1 MDLTSP
7 APLSLSSLL
16 INLGLGLLLSTLV
29 AWYYK
34 NYSNSFT
41 NRSRFSPLLPLLTL
55 TTVLVISVVKSSL
68 ALSLGLVGA
77 LSIVRF
83 RTAIKEPEELLFL
96 FLAITIGLGLGAD
109 QRIPTLI
116 AVAVIIA
123 YLFISR
129 KVKSDRG
136 ITHNMYL
143 NLTIA
148 DIDNDTYGN
157 VFSRINEILLKHFD
171 ELNMRRLDTNPDNL
185 QATYFLSVTNRD
197 DLIAL
202 MDELNNQFPEC
213 SVSLMDRENL
223 LGG

>member
-16 INLGLGLLLSTLV
+16 INLCLGLLLSLFV

-34 NYSNSFT
+34 NYSNSFS
-41 NRSRFSPLLPLLTL
+41 NRSRFAPLLPLLTL

-109 QRIPTLI
+109 QRIPTLL
-116 AVAVIIA
+116 AVAVIMA
-123 YLFISR
+123 YLFIRR
-129 KVKSDRG
+129 KMKTDRG
-136 ITHNMYL
+136 MTHNMYL
-143 NLTIA
+143 NLALTGT
-148 DIDNDTYGN
+148 DNETDGN
-157 VFSRINEILLKHFD
+157 IFSRANDILLNHFD
-171 ELNMRRLDTNPDNL
+171 ELNMRRLDANPENL
-185 QATYFLSVTNRD
+185 QITYFLSVTKQE
-197 DLIAL
+197 DLAAL
-202 MDELNNQFPEC
+202 MDELKDQFPGC
-213 SVSLMDRENL
+213 SITLMDRENL